1 MLLLSLPVSKR
12 CLFYVTEIFFFYLFF
27 FFLSLRGTLLMLHK
41 ITLSGVV
48 RGGKTQRYVVSVAK
62 TSLTIKAPE

>member
-12 CLFYVTEIFFFYLFF
+12 CLFYVTEIFFFTFF
-27 FFLSLRGTLLMLHK
+27 FFLSLRGALLMLHK

-48 RGGKTQRYVVSVAK
+48 RGGKTQCYVVSVAK